1 MFRRELHNLC
11 PRHFF
16 WARKVK
22 AEGRQVNKVQEVRVR
37 RSGQGLVRRWREE
50 RTIEPWKVS
59 ITEDWDRAFGF

>member
-37 RSGQGLVRRWREE
+37 RSGQGLVRRWRE
-50 RTIEPWKVS
+50 V
-59 ITEDWDRAFGF
+59 WDSETGCEFRSAVMLTG